1 MRIFFLY
8 FFISLFLCFFIVCT
22 YKKIEMPDILY
33 EEVIEVKERVVLTQ
47 ENCKISYPHHGN
59 VSGKSDVTVRIVF

>member
-1 MRIFFLY
+1 
-8 FFISLFLCFFIVCT
+8 
-22 YKKIEMPDILY
+22 MPDILY